1 MSDRKPPEDRKPPGL
16 PSVHQLREDRGRGR
30 YSRASGNLFLV
41 AGVCLVA
48 ILLGYRFFSG
58 RQLDEAKVALL
69 SKQRAVASTLGTGW
83 FPLRDRVEKLT
94 TEAAAHFDGDHIEAD
109 AAKWDFHSLPGLYLR
124 VRVDDAR
131 DVATLRRTAG
141 GSRRDG
147 FVACLL
153 REPNVAATRG
163 EADAGAF
170 AEQPWNWKK
179 AYAATRILTDEWVGE
194 VKDAPDPLR
203 LRVFEQQYDKAV
215 REEIPLA
222 IDLLQRAQFF
232 LLVLDE
238 ATPEAASEAG
248 AAPSDEALQEVGHF
262 ARVHL
267 LDLKS
272 GKEVLRV
279 RRSAEASFL
288 FAGESPVTD
297 PETLT
302 AMKRQVNNCAL
313 AKAVQAALTPGGGG

>member
-1 MSDRKPPEDRKPPGL
+1 MSDRKPGL
-16 PSVHQLREDRGRGR
+16 PAVHQLREDRSRGK
-30 YSRASGNLFLV
+30 YSRASGNLFLI
-41 AGVCLVA
+41 AAVCLIT

-69 SKQRAVASTLGTGW
+69 AKQRAVASTLGTEW

-94 TEAAAHFDGDHIEAD
+94 TDAAAHFDGDHIDEA
-109 AAKWDFHSLPGLYLR
+109 AARWDFHSLPGLYLR
-124 VRVDDAR
+124 VRVEDAK

-141 GSRRDG
+141 SSLRDG

-153 REPNVAATRG
+153 REPNVAAIKG
-163 EADAGAF
+163 ESDAGAF

-215 REEIPLA
+215 REEVPLA
-222 IDLLQRAQFF
+222 IDLLRRAQFF

-238 ATPEAASEAG
+238 TTPDAAGEAG
-248 AAPSDEALQEVGHF
+248 AAPSDEALQEVAHF

-267 LDLKS
+267 LDLRS

-279 RRSAEASFL
+279 RRSAEASFM
-288 FAGESPVTD
+288 FAGESPVSD

-313 AKAVQAALTPGGGG
+313 AKAVQAALTPAPGGG